1 MTRRQSTKPPQPFF
15 FGIAKRRT
23 SSRCHSKGRLGTDIR
38 KLINNFTKCSSAT
51 EAAAWASFRSVVC
64 NFLGKKK
71 CDDYRQIIEDL
82 LKNYRKMGVR
92 MSLKVYFLHSHL
104 DFFPDNLGDIRNE
117 EGERLHQYLQK
128 NEKNYQSF
136 WDERMLSDYC

>member
-1 MTRRQSTKPPQPFF
+1 
-15 FGIAKRRT
+15 
-23 SSRCHSKGRLGTDIR
+23 
-38 KLINNFTKCSSAT
+38 
-51 EAAAWASFRSVVC
+51 
-64 NFLGKKK
+64 
-71 CDDYRQIIEDL
+71 
-82 LKNYRKMGVR
+82 